1 MSASLAR
8 LMPVSTMVL
17 VLVVILMLI
26 IPLPPFLLSVL
37 ILANL
42 SLSLIVTG
50 VATTTPKPLDF
61 SSFPSLLLLTT
72 LFRLALSVSTARLIL
87 LDANAG
93 SVIQAFGQFVV
104 GGNPIVGFLLFLL
117 LFVVQFL
124 VITKG
129 AERVSEVAARFTL
142 DAMPGKQMA
151 IDADLHAGIL
161 SETEARERRREIGR
175 EADFYGAMDGASKFV
190 RGDAIA
196 TLVILIINVVG
207 GLLVGLLQH
216 GMSLTTALATYT
228 ILSIGD
234 AIASQLPALL
244 LSTATG
250 IVVTRSGA
258 AGDVAS
264 SLIRELLFRPE
275 PIYVV
280 AGLIAVLGVF
290 TPVGIVPAL
299 ALAAGLVF
307 LGSRVAENQAR
318 LSAAARSDKEKS
330 DLAEAGGAQE
340 PRVEMPDAVTIEFG
354 FGLLGLVDPAR
365 GGDLLTRVTG
375 VRRTIAQELG
385 FLPPPV
391 RIRDNV
397 ALGPQAY
404 AIRLRGSEA
413 VRGELMSDRLLA
425 LSVPEGLL
433 PGISTKDPVFGM
445 DALWISPSQRDAAQR
460 VGATVVE
467 PSAALATHLSETLRR
482 HAHELFRREDAKA
495 FLDRVRVED
504 AAVLEELT
512 PQTLPLGT
520 VHRVLANLLREGV
533 GIQDGVTIC
542 EALADGQAVT
552 REPEALTEIVRQ
564 ALGRAITHRVSEGE
578 RLVVVTLDPTL
589 EQELLGKVQRT
600 DRGSLLMVDPA
611 VRQRLTERVR
621 SMAQTYLTAG
631 RHVGVL
637 TTPLLRP
644 HIRRLLERGLPEVPV
659 LSYGEIDPE
668 AEVESAG
675 TVSLA

>member
-1 MSASLAR
+1 
-8 LMPVSTMVL
+8 MVL
-17 VLVVILMLI
+17 VLVIILMLI
-26 IPLPPFLLSVL
+26 IPLPPLLLSVL

-50 VATTTPKPLDF
+50 VATTTPRPLDF

-161 SETEARERRREIGR
+161 SEAEARRRRQEIGR

-190 RGDAIA
+190 RGDAVA
-196 TLVILIINVVG
+196 TLIILIINVLG

-216 GMSLTTALATYT
+216 GMSFTVALSTYT

-234 AIASQLPALL
+234 AISSQLPALL

-258 AGDVAS
+258 AGDVAT
-264 SLIRELLFRPE
+264 SLVRELFFRPE

-280 AGLIAVLGVF
+280 AALIAILGVF
-290 TPVGIVPAL
+290 TPVGILPSL
-299 ALAAGLVF
+299 ALAGGLVF
-307 LGSRVAENQAR
+307 LGSRVAQNQVR
-318 LSAAARSDKEKS
+318 LAAQAVAAQETAQSP
-330 DLAEAGGAQE
+330 AEGASLE
-340 PRVEMPDAVTIEFG
+340 PRVETPDAVTVEFG
-354 FGLLGLVDPAR
+354 FGLVDPAR

-385 FLPPPV
+385 FLPPSV

-404 AIRLRGSEA
+404 VIRLRGSEVA
-413 VRGELMSDRLLA
+413 HGELMPDRLLA
-425 LSVPEGLL
+425 MSVPEGAI
-433 PGISTKDPVFGM
+433 PGVPTKDPVFGL
-445 DALWISPSQRDAAQR
+445 DALWIAPAQRDAAQR
-460 VGATVVE
+460 SGATVVE

-482 HAHELFRREDAKA
+482 HAHELFRREDAKT
-495 FLDRVRVED
+495 FLDRVRAED

-512 PQTLPLGT
+512 PQTLPLGA
-520 VHRVLANLLREGV
+520 VHKVLANLLREGV

-542 EALADGQAVT
+542 EALADGQGVT
-552 REPEALTEIVRQ
+552 RDPEALTELVRQ
-564 ALGRAITHRVSEGE
+564 ALGRSITHSVSEGE

-600 DRGSLLMVDPA
+600 DRGSVLLVDPA
-611 VRQRLTERVR
+611 VRQRFTDRVR
-621 SMAQTYLTAG
+621 TMARTHLAAG
-631 RHVGVL
+631 RHACVL

-644 HIRRLLERGLPEVPV
+644 HVRRLLERGLPEVPV
-659 LSYGEIDPE
+659 LSYGEIDPD